1 MYLCAFISFFQKGC
15 VVLMSGLERII
26 GKNLSKDETAI
37 TYSDFNQEEV
47 NKLFQNMRIYE

>member
-1 MYLCAFISFFQKGC
+1 
-15 VVLMSGLERII
+15 MSGLERII